1 MPASPPL
8 PSTCQQHTGRSMAS
22 VDPANVERDGFTR
35 CVHMPDDT
43 LNAFRNKMS
52 PILSTLQKYYLFALT

>member
-1 MPASPPL
+1 
-8 PSTCQQHTGRSMAS
+8 MAS